1 MYSTRGRPRTVTDE
15 QIEAILEWHRNRK
28 TLRVFAREIGLS
40 EATISQVIKRN
51 GQYKTPSPEKRE
63 VVLSQRRQRLKQMRQ
78 DGWL

>member
-28 TLRVFAREIGLS
+28 PMRVFAREIGLS
-40 EATISQVIKRN
+40 EETIRQVIKRN
-51 GQYKTPSPEKRE
+51 GQYKQPSPEKRE
-63 VVLSQRRQRLKQMRQ
+63 LVLSERRRKFKRMRQ